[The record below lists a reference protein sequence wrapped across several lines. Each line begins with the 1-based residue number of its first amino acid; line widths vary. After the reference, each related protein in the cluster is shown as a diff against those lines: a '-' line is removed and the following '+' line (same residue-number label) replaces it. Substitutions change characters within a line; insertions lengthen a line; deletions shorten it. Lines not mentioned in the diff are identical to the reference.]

1 MHVDSRMHVVEHV
14 PPAVVRV
21 FIHYKVLTAVPA
33 PIRADRP
40 IPIRHLEIKTSGKPE
55 AVMVAVK
62 FLNVIAV
69 RRSEMFKMSTLG
81 RMVDVIPLCT
91 GAGGT
96 CPLLALGTS
105 LRPSERGASASC
117 PSECPPSGCCAYSP
131 VVPNK
136 IPAPNSSSDSAL
148 IISLLCF

>member
-21 FIHYKVLTAVPA
+21 FIHYKVITAVPA

-40 IPIRHLEIKTSGKPE
+40 IPIRHLEIKPSGKPE

-69 RRSEMFKMSTLG
+69 RRAEMFKMSVLE
-81 RMVDVIPLCT
+81 RMVDVIPLVV
-91 GAGGT
+91 
-96 CPLLALGTS
+96 
-105 LRPSERGASASC
+105 R
-117 PSECPPSGCCAYSP
+117 P
-131 VVPNK
+131 VVP
-136 IPAPNSSSDSAL
+136 IPVIVADMLRL
-148 IISLLCF
+148 INLAVWMPIDFGLPSRRIAMHRRRGYMPLVRSWHIVTPLRTR